1 MFVRTK
7 HQRDVTDLIE
17 AGYFSA
23 SPTAHLL
30 VDLTV
35 TPLRTVAQWR
45 VLGDIGVVMGVDG
58 DGTVYRLD
66 DGDDGNDGSD
76 DGSVDTTGLASSVS
90 PAAIGTPVGVWR
102 AVRSAADVD
111 ALVEEVVSLCR
122 SGVPDMMMMPGATR
136 ERAHGGLYVMVD
148 ALGSDWKVIPVEN
161 LIAAFGSIGGAGV
174 RLVMACGG
182 MEEAGLMR
190 EVMEVGTDGVVVDLG
205 DSGGGVGG
213 VGARAWAGYVREV
226 YFGGGGG
233 GVVYGVGVVT
243 GVEACGM
250 GDRVCVDLA
259 ENMVPGEGFLVG
271 SFARGLF
278 LVHSEWWVFVVISC
292 LPARSLAHSFVVRV
306 PVRRRVI
313 STRGR
318 SGSTRVPYIVTWSCA
333 MIARGISPS

>member
-66 DGDDGNDGSD
+66 DGDDGDDGSD

-111 ALVEEVVSLCR
+111 ALVEEVISLCR
-122 SGVPDMMMMPGATR
+122 SGGARHDDAGSDER
-136 ERAHGGLYVMVD
+136 ERA
-148 ALGSDWKVIPVEN
+148 W
-161 LIAAFGSIGGAGV
+161 
-174 RLVMACGG
+174 R
-182 MEEAGLMR
+182 
-190 EVMEVGTDGVVVDLG
+190 
-205 DSGGGVGG
+205 
-213 VGARAWAGYVREV
+213 
-226 YFGGGGG
+226 
-233 GVVYGVGVVT
+233 
-243 GVEACGM
+243 
-250 GDRVCVDLA
+250 
-259 ENMVPGEGFLVG
+259 
-271 SFARGLF
+271 
-278 LVHSEWWVFVVISC
+278 
-292 LPARSLAHSFVVRV
+292 VVRD
-306 PVRRRVI
+306 
-313 STRGR
+313 G
-318 SGSTRVPYIVTWSCA
+318 
-333 MIARGISPS
+333 